1 MRYNKPINDSMR
13 YNKPRRYKFRSN
25 DKDFRRN
32 DSQDLRISG
41 INSDSNN
48 FQRRSFS
55 RNGLK
60 VEKLLEK
67 YNNLAKEALSNG
79 DRILSESYYQHADH
93 FLRVIGNR
101 NSIQNNSKPH
111 LDNSPIK
118 ENSDDKIILE
128 NKKNSSSQQPQNSE
142 EI

>member
-1 MRYNKPINDSMR
+1 MRYNKPNDSMR
-13 YNKPRRYKFRSN
+13 YNKPRRYKSRSN

-79 DRILSESYYQHADH
+79 DKILSESYYQHADH
-93 FLRVIGNR
+93 FLRVIENR

>member
-41 INSDSNN
+41 SNSDSNN

>member
-1 MRYNKPINDSMR
+1 MR

-25 DKDFRRN
+25 DKDFKRN

-41 INSDSNN
+41 INSDSNH

-79 DRILSESYYQHADH
+79 DKILSESYYQHADH
-93 FLRVIGNR
+93 FLRVIENR
-101 NSIQNNSKPH
+101 NSIQNKSKPH

>member
-1 MRYNKPINDSMR
+1 MRYNKPNDSMR

-67 YNNLAKEALSNG
+67 YNNLAKEASSNG
-79 DRILSESYYQHADH
+79 DKILSESYYQHADH

>member
-1 MRYNKPINDSMR
+1 MR

-41 INSDSNN
+41 INSDSNH

-79 DRILSESYYQHADH
+79 DKILSESYYQHADH
-93 FLRVIGNR
+93 FLRVIENR
-101 NSIQNNSKPH
+101 NSIQNKSKPH

>member
-1 MRYNKPINDSMR
+1 MRYNKPNDSMR

-79 DRILSESYYQHADH
+79 DKILSESYYQHADH
-93 FLRVIGNR
+93 FLRVIENR
-101 NSIQNNSKPH
+101 NSIHNNSKPH
-111 LDNSPIK
+111 LDHSTIEK
-118 ENSDDKIILE
+118 NSDDKIILE
-128 NKKNSSSQQPQNSE
+128 DKKHSSSQQPQNSE